1 MYSLEHFDV
10 IAGTMGSVG
19 ENYKCPLC
27 GRVGNGG
34 YSMDG
39 IGFPICTEGDYS
51 CLWYQVIEKGLWPGN
66 IVAKALQKIFV
77 KSKWCDL
84 GDEV

>member
-1 MYSLEHFDV
+1 
-10 IAGTMGSVG
+10 MGSVG

-66 IVAKALQKIFV
+66 IVANALQKIFV

-84 GDEV
+84 GDEVWVNIAQFAK